1 MQTYKIVRYYRNL
14 CQPNEVI
21 MTGLTREQAEEHC
34 QRGSSSS
41 FTATDPTARSRTR
54 RKGEWF
60 DGFTAE

>member
-1 MQTYKIVRYYRNL
+1 MRYKIVRYFRDL

-21 MTGLTREQAEEHC
+21 LEGLTREQAEEHC
-34 QRGSSSS
+34 QSDESSS
-41 FTATDPTARSRTR
+41 FTATSTLAHELTA

>member
-21 MTGLTREQAEEHC
+21 MTGLTREQAEDHC
-34 QRGSSSS
+34 QADESSS
-41 FTATDPTARSRTR
+41 FTATSPLAKQHTARH
-54 RKGEWF
+54 GEWF